1 MAAEYERR
9 KYKRGEVIFSEGE
22 RAAEAYLIQAGK
34 VHLFRNENGIAKE
47 LDTIGEGQIFG
58 EMGVI
63 SDMNRMASA
72 DAVTDVTLIC
82 CHRQELKRR
91 LKDLDKDRREAMRFL
106 IVYCQEYLPFE
117 MMENRPT
124 NKITAE
130 RDAVALQLI
139 RHFDRPGELDA
150 LDSFMAGLYR
160 VLIGYAKRRL
170 PTGLDAKSEG

>member
-1 MAAEYERR
+1 MAIDYERR
-9 KYKRGEVIFSEGE
+9 EYKRGDVIFSEGD

-34 VHLFRNENGIAKE
+34 VHLFRDQNGVAQE
-47 LDTIGEGQIFG
+47 LDTIGEGHIFG

-72 DAVTDVTLIC
+72 DAVNNVTLIC

-91 LKDLDKDRREAMRFL
+91 LDDLDKDRREAMRFL

-130 RDAVALQLI
+130 RDALALQLI
-139 RHFDRPGELDA
+139 RHFDRPGEIESLDT
-150 LDSFMAGLYR
+150 FMAGLYR
-160 VLIGYAKRRL
+160 VLIGYAKRRI
-170 PTGLDAKSEG
+170 PPDLDV